1 MNDKQINWILKILAI
16 VVMIAITVLLDRFVF
31 LTAKGVLWVVCGMA
45 VAAIWDSE
53 VQ

>member
-1 MNDKQINWILKILAI
+1 MNDNQINWILKILAI
-16 VVMIAITVLLDRFVF
+16 IVCIAITVVLDKFVF
-31 LTAKGVLWVVCGMA
+31 LTAKGVLWVICGML